1 MQGTYSELYLAC
13 NNTYQTTNNI
23 CTNEAHEAHSDNQL
37 PCATC
42 DEIALAIQVIIYDH
56 KAMQKS
62 MAQLNS
68 LLKKSFV
75 IPRTSN

>member
-1 MQGTYSELYLAC
+1 MQGTSSHLNLAC
-13 NNTYQTTNNI
+13 NNTYQTTNKI
-23 CTNEAHEAHSDNQL
+23 CTNEAHSDNQL

-42 DEIALAIQVIIYDH
+42 DEIALDIQVIINDY
-56 KAMQKS
+56 KATQKS